1 MLDYAHQR
9 AIQVL
14 KIPHKAVFVT
24 SGPAGVQ
31 VSEVPCEAIGLELYV
46 LLPRTSDH
54 LFNLEQ
60 DPSVTLLTAGW
71 VLKGKARLIL
81 PNKLHLEPGLLQAA
95 EEEGCILGQ
104 VDPFQVHIR
113 REQGWGFVETI
124 DLNSLVEFKPS

>member
-1 MLDYAHQR
+1 MLDYARQR

-14 KIPHKAVFVT
+14 KIPRKAVFVT

-31 VSEVPCEAIGLELYV
+31 VSEVPCEAIGLELIV

-54 LFNLEQ
+54 LFNLGN
-60 DPSVTLLTAGW
+60 DPSVTLLTSVW

-81 PNKLHLEPGLLQAA
+81 PNELHLEPGLLQAA
-95 EEEGCILGQ
+95 EEQGCVLGQ
-104 VDPFQVHIR
+104 VDPCQVHIR

-124 DLNSLVEFKPS
+124 DLNSPC